1 MLFVMNMRINVVIF
15 FILQLGIALCLVPCG
30 RERFGC
36 VAVLRMT
43 KEQQGLGYFRLA
55 GDEMEVAL
63 ELQLLDQSTI
73 EEKVYQNL
81 LYAYDNLPPDE
92 IKALT
97 NILFTRNDLDVKR
110 TRKVIIDL
118 IKNADIIQE
127 KILSNAQ
134 GYSEEYLIDDLR
146 VIRSQLRL
154 NTRDLL
160 PDSDEN
166 YIEILSKMFTKK
178 DK

>member
-1 MLFVMNMRINVVIF
+1 MNVKISVAIGC
-15 FILQLGIALCLVPCG
+15 ILQLVLALCLAPCS

-36 VAVLRMT
+36 LAVLRMT

-55 GDEMEVAL
+55 GDELEV
-63 ELQLLDQSTI
+63 ELDLQVIDQASV

-81 LYAYDNLPPDE
+81 LYAYDNLSPDE
-92 IKALT
+92 IKVLT
-97 NILFTRNDLDVKR
+97 NILFTSKDLDVIR
-110 TRKVIIDL
+110 TRKFIIDL

-127 KILSNAQ
+127 KIISNAQ

-154 NTRDLL
+154 NTRNLL
-160 PDSDEN
+160 PNNDEN
-166 YIEILSKMFTKK
+166 YIEILSKIFTRKNK
-178 DK
+178 